1 MTLAKAQT
9 PIVNSRLLQSR
20 ALLALGIPVCLAL
33 LVLLMM
39 LHILFGAADIAP
51 YDVLQSFTAYD
62 TDNTSHLVIRTVRF
76 PRVFTAVTVGAALA
90 VAGAIMQGL
99 TRNKLADPG
108 LLGIGAGAV
117 LAVVLAIYFLQITSS
132 SQYATFGIIGAAIT
146 GAVVYAL
153 GSMGRSGATPAKLTI
168 AGAAMTS
175 LVGSITTIVLLFS
188 RETVDQIRFWL
199 AGSVSGRDFSVLWQV
214 MPFFIVGFVLAMLLA
229 RQITT
234 LSMGEDVARGLGQN
248 VLLIQ
253 GLSAIAVVLLA
264 GASAAMSGAIG
275 FVGLVIP
282 HIARYLVGVDYRWVM
297 PYAALLGAMLLVG
310 SDIIARMIAR
320 PIELPVGIM
329 TALIGAPVFIY
340 LARSRGGQ
348 K

>member
-1 MTLAKAQT
+1 MTLAKAHS
-9 PIVNSRLLQSR
+9 PIVSTRMIQSR

-51 YDVLQSFTAYD
+51 HDVLQSFTAFD
-62 TDNTSHLVIRTVRF
+62 NENTSHLVIRTVRF

-90 VAGAIMQGL
+90 IAGAIIQGL
-99 TRNKLADPG
+99 TRNRLADPG
-108 LLGIGAGAV
+108 LLGIESGAV
-117 LAVVLAIYFLQITSS
+117 LAVVLAIYFLHITSAS
-132 SQYATFGIIGAAIT
+132 HYASFAIVGAAIT
-146 GAVVYAL
+146 GVVVYGL

-168 AGAAMTS
+168 AGAAVTS
-175 LVGSITTIVLLFS
+175 LVGSITTVILLFS
-188 RETVDQIRFWL
+188 NETVDQIRFWL

-214 MPFFIVGFVLAMLLA
+214 MPYFIVGFAIALLLA

-248 VLLIQ
+248 VFLIQ
-253 GLSAIAVVLLA
+253 SLSALSVMLLA
-264 GASAAMSGAIG
+264 GASAAMTGAIG

-282 HIARYLVGVDYRWVM
+282 HISRSLVGVDYRWIL
-297 PYAALLGAMLLVG
+297 PYSGILGAMLLVG
-310 SDIIARMIAR
+310 SDIVARLIAR

-329 TALIGAPVFIY
+329 TALVGAPLFIY
-340 LARSRGGQ
+340 LARTKGQ

>member
-1 MTLAKAQT
+1 MTLAKAT
-9 PIVNSRLLQSR
+9 SPIISSRLIQSR
-20 ALLALGIPVCLAL
+20 TLLALGIPVCLGL

-51 YDVLQSFTAYD
+51 HDVLQAFTAFD
-62 TDNTSHLVIRTVRF
+62 PENTSHLVIRSVRF

-90 VAGAIMQGL
+90 VAGAIIQGL
-99 TRNKLADPG
+99 TRNRLADPG
-108 LLGIGAGAV
+108 LLGINAGAV
-117 LAVVLAIYFLQITSS
+117 LAVVLAIYLFRISS
-132 SQYATFGIIGAAIT
+132 AAQYAWFGFAGAAIV
-146 GAVVYAL
+146 GVIVYAL

-168 AGAAMTS
+168 AGAAVTS
-175 LVGSITTIVLLFS
+175 LVGSITTIVMLFS
-188 RETVDQIRFWL
+188 QETVDQIRFWL

-214 MPFFIVGFVLAMLLA
+214 MPYFVVGFLLALVLA

-253 GLSAIAVVLLA
+253 GLSAVSVVLLA

-282 HIARYLVGVDYRWVM
+282 HIARSLVGVDYRWVL
-297 PYAALLGAMLLVG
+297 PYSGVLGAILLVG
-310 SDIIARMIAR
+310 SDIIARVIAR

-329 TALIGAPVFIY
+329 TALIGAPVFVY
-340 LARSRGGQ
+340 LARTKVAR
-348 K
+348 